1 MTLSYKTTW
10 CEGRMSQMPYL
21 TQQSQPNDVHL
32 FAKYEVTVFAKK
44 NQRPTINLYANY
56 ISRES

>member
-1 MTLSYKTTW
+1 
-10 CEGRMSQMPYL
+10 MSQMPYL